1 MLNPYEMYAQ
11 NQVNTAPPEEL
22 TLMLYKGALK
32 FINLG
37 LKALDE
43 NNMGE
48 TNRCI
53 IRAQD
58 IYYELLRTLDYNYQ
72 ISKELSRL
80 YDYLIYLL
88 TQANIKKDK
97 QMLKQ
102 AAEMAKEFVETWE
115 EAVKI
120 YRRSQGAKRSELG

>member
-1 MLNPYEMYAQ
+1 MLNPYQKYAQ

-37 LKALDE
+37 LKAFDE
-43 NNMGE
+43 EKME
-48 TNRCI
+48 EVHISI

-58 IYYELLRTLDYNYQ
+58 IYYELMRTLDHNYQ
-72 ISKELSRL
+72 ISNELARL
-80 YDYLIYLL
+80 YDFILHVL

-97 QMLKQ
+97 ELLQQ
-102 AAEMAKEFVETWE
+102 AADMSKEFVETWN
-115 EAVKI
+115 EAIKI
-120 YRRSQGAKRSELG
+120 YRRSQGTKRSEIG